1 MLLARLLGAYLGEI
15 VEFLARF
22 RHRVFIRYHR
32 MQLLWSAKGNY

>member
-1 MLLARLLGAYLGEI
+1 MLLARLLGAYLVEI

-22 RHRVFIRYHR
+22 RHRVFIRYHQ